1 MVIALSQL
9 PQHRGK
15 KRCRDE
21 AERLRKEAETPQT
34 CPKCSLDMSA
44 QNHSNRARHIA
55 SCQPCGS
62 RKRPASNS
70 LTGHRRPDAPVAM
83 RSMTSFFAPRAPTT
97 TATTSE
103 ATTTTTTTAAA
114 EATGTTAEA
123 TPPSARAPEFP
134 LGGVDAVTYLAPAEA
149 TTTTAEA
156 TTTTAEA
163 TTPTPTIP
171 AHSTTGAL
179 ALEALTYLAPVHVAC
194 PTVMEVDMGS
204 GHVPAIAYC
213 SGFVPPDSVGGD
225 DWMSRFPFLK
235 FQEDGLPFVINGL
248 RWHSHNCA
256 RQNFVTDAASG
267 VNDECEN
274 LNTKGR
280 PAYNIIQRFVA
291 TSPDHRRE
299 LTTGRVSPAQC
310 DQERRCAR

>member
-21 AERLRKEAETPQT
+21 AGRLRKEAETPQT
-34 CPKCSLDMSA
+34 CPKCSPLDMSA

-134 LGGVDAVTYLAPAEA
+134 LVGWRGRGHVSRACGSHHHHCRSHHHPAPKWRALSYL
-149 TTTTAEA
+149 TR
-156 TTTTAEA
+156 
-163 TTPTPTIP
+163 TPRFVRAMGRACS
-171 AHSTTGAL
+171 AHSF
-179 ALEALTYLAPVHVAC
+179 
-194 PTVMEVDMGS
+194 
-204 GHVPAIAYC
+204 GHARPIARTNRRV
-213 SGFVPPDSVGGD
+213 FV
-225 DWMSRFPFLK
+225 R
-235 FQEDGLPFVINGL
+235 
-248 RWHSHNCA
+248 
-256 RQNFVTDAASG
+256 
-267 VNDECEN
+267 
-274 LNTKGR
+274 
-280 PAYNIIQRFVA
+280 
-291 TSPDHRRE
+291 
-299 LTTGRVSPAQC
+299 
-310 DQERRCAR
+310 